1 MTTYALD
8 TNAVIDVLNG
18 RRPVVR
24 ERWRRAIFAGASIT
38 ISSVVLFELWYGA
51 ARAPRRREN
60 ADRLHVFLSGDVE
73 TTAFDDEDAL
83 AAGDLRAILAAA
95 GTPIGAY
102 DLLIAAQT
110 LRSRATLV
118 TANVAEF
125 GRVPDLVWED
135 WTVEV

>member
-1 MTTYALD
+1 VTTYALD

-18 RRPVVR
+18 RRPAVR
-24 ERWRRAIFAGASIT
+24 ERWRRAISAGASIT
-38 ISSVVLFELWYGA
+38 ISSVVLFELWYGVA
-51 ARAPRRREN
+51 SAGRRREN
-60 ADRLHVFLSGDVE
+60 AERLHVFLSGDVE
-73 TTAFDDEDAL
+73 TIAFDDEDAL

-125 GRVPDLVWED
+125 GRVPGLAWED
-135 WTVEV
+135 WTAEV

>member
-18 RRPVVR
+18 RRPAVR
-24 ERWRRAIFAGASIT
+24 ERWRRAISAGASIT
-38 ISSVVLFELWYGA
+38 ISSVVLFELWYGVA
-51 ARAPRRREN
+51 SAGRRREN
-60 ADRLHVFLSGDVE
+60 AERLHVFLSGDVE
-73 TTAFDDEDAL
+73 TIAFDDEDAL

-125 GRVPDLVWED
+125 GRVPGLAWED
-135 WTVEV
+135 WTAEV